1 MILGLD
7 ISTNITGATVLD
19 DSGKCIYNEFW
30 DTRNKK
36 YFPTQYH
43 KAVSIRDHLI
53 DIKYNFDI
61 NKIFVEEPFMFFN
74 SGGSTA
80 KTMSSLQ
87 RFNGMVTWMC
97 FDIFQ
102 TTPEMISSMSA
113 RKALGIKV
121 PRGEKAKKKSFD
133 FVVANEPSFVVEYTR
148 SGNPKPGIMDKSD
161 SWVIAKAGYLTCLNK
176 N

>member
-19 DSGKCIYNEFW
+19 KNGTCLYNEFW
-30 DTRNKK
+30 DTRNKNK
-36 YFPTQYH
+36 FPTQYH
-43 KAVSIRDHLI
+43 KAVSIKDKLI
-53 DIKYNFDI
+53 DIKCNFDI
-61 NKIFVEEPFMFFN
+61 NKVFVEEPFMFFN
-74 SGGSTA
+74 SGGSSA

-87 RFNGMVTWMC
+87 RFNGMITWMC
-97 FDIFQ
+97 FDILQ
-102 TTPEMISSMSA
+102 VTPEMISSMSA

-133 FVVANEPSFVVEYTR
+133 FVLANEPAFVVEYTKH
-148 SGNPKPGIMDKSD
+148 GNPKPGIMDKSD